1 MTAIYFEVCLES
13 MDVRRFSIDQKLQIH
28 SRVQF
33 IFKNISEILN
43 ESDPERLAFIDRCC
57 RTEPCAASFVHLLR
71 ETQKQDL
78 SNLNGI
84 MTRARGALNGPEYEK
99 MHQLWQNEKQNVE
112 KFQKIS

>member
-1 MTAIYFEVCLES
+1 M
-13 MDVRRFSIDQKLQIH
+13 
-28 SRVQF
+28 
-33 IFKNISEILN
+33 IFSEILN
-43 ESDPERLAFIDRCC
+43 DSDPERLAFIDRCC

-99 MHQLWQNEKQNVE
+99 MHQLWQNEK
-112 KFQKIS
+112 